1 MTGMGWQELAVAVVV
16 AAAVT
21 FLVRRVVGRRERRK
35 AAQTFV
41 PLSRLRKPGPPS
53 DQEPGCH

>member
-1 MTGMGWQELAVAVVV
+1 MGWQELAVAVIV
-16 AAAVT
+16 AAAVA

-41 PLSRLRKPGPPS
+41 PLSTLRKPGPPS
-53 DQEPGCH
+53 DHEPGCH